1 MPVDFYE
8 SPKGAL
14 SGPSPLAGNVTSYT
28 GIDKVINAEYV
39 LACEIGG
46 ASLCSPYSEYLTD
59 TSCGGSSSGVVL
71 AHLTPP

>member
-8 SPKGAL
+8 SSHGAL
-14 SGPSPLAGNVTSYT
+14 SGASPLAGNVTSYT

-46 ASLCSPYSEYLTD
+46 ASLCSP
-59 TSCGGSSSGVVL
+59 
-71 AHLTPP
+71 